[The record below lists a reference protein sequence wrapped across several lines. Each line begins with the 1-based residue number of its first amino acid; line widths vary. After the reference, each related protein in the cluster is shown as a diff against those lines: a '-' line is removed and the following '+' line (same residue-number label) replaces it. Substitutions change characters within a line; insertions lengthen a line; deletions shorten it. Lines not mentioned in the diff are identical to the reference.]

1 MTNEYLIKKVFT
13 ANLFPSIIAGLAATI
28 GFVIDGILT
37 GNLIGLRGLAVI
49 GIATPLFLFF
59 VGIAGVLSEGGVAC
73 CAEYIGRGEPG
84 KVNANFTAAV
94 SATVLAGFIFTI
106 FGTFFTDALAV
117 LLGAQGELLPML
129 KAYTFGICL
138 GAIPIM
144 LSQVMYFYVQLD
156 GSPTLCIV
164 SAATGVVVN
173 AVLDVIMI
181 QVFHLG
187 MLGIALA
194 TTISYTVIL
203 LLLCIHF
210 TKRSASLNLSFAGN
224 LPQEL
229 SRIIAIGF
237 PAALEMWSYTLR
249 VGILN
254 RLLMITGGTAAVTAF
269 AIQYDIDS
277 FVSSITIG
285 IGMNTLM
292 LSGIFYGEEDVRSL
306 KDTLRTSL
314 RIGLILSIAAASLI
328 FVFAPQLAGIFG
340 KADAASNIMTVR
352 AIRFFSVSFP
362 LSLISAVFINYYQ
375 GIKNI
380 RMSNLICIGENL
392 IFILLFSYLLAPMF
406 GTDGVWVSFL
416 LGEIGIFITVALLIR
431 VQKKK
436 WIRSLEDF
444 MLLPERMLLEE
455 DEHIEISIGNDINEV
470 INLSLT
476 VIEFCQRHNIDK
488 RTSYF
493 FPLCVEE
500 MAGNVVKYAF
510 RPGEKKFIDIRIIK
524 KGNSLIFWMRD
535 DGIQFNPFKHLA
547 SMPGNDKLSNI
558 GIRLV
563 QRLASEV
570 NYRYT
575 VGLNNLIILFRMK

>member
-13 ANLFPSIIAGLAATI
+13 ANLFPPIIAGLAVTI
-28 GFVIDGILT
+28 GFVIDGIVT
-37 GNLIGLRGLAVI
+37 GNLIGLQGLAVI

-59 VGIAGVLSEGGVAC
+59 TGIAGMLSEGGVAC

-84 KVNANFTAAV
+84 KVNANFTVTV
-94 SATVLAGFIFTI
+94 SSTILVGLIFTI
-106 FGTFFTDALAV
+106 FGVFFTDALAV
-117 LLGAQGELLPML
+117 LLGAQGKLLPMF
-129 KAYTFGICL
+129 KEYAFGICL

-156 GSPTLCIV
+156 GSPALCIV
-164 SAATGVVVN
+164 SAVIGVVVN
-173 AVLDVIMI
+173 VLLDLMMV
-181 QVFHLG
+181 QVFQLG

-210 TKRSASLNLSFAGN
+210 IKRNNSLNLSFAGN
-224 LPQEL
+224 LYREL
-229 SRIIAIGF
+229 SRVITIGF
-237 PAALEMWSYTLR
+237 PTALEMWSYMLR

-254 RLLMITGGTAAVTAF
+254 RLLIYTGGTAAVTAF

-285 IGMNTLM
+285 VGMNTLM

-314 RIGLILSIAAASLI
+314 RIGLTLSIAAASLI

-340 KADAASNIMTVR
+340 EADAASNVMIIR
-352 AIRFFSVSFP
+352 AIRFFSASFP

-392 IFILLFSYLLAPMF
+392 IFILLFSCLLAPVF

-416 LGEIGIFITVALLIR
+416 LAEIGIFITVALLIR
-431 VQKKK
+431 FQKKK

-444 MLLPERMLLEE
+444 MLLPESMLLKE
-455 DEHIEISIGNDINEV
+455 DDHIDISIGNDTNEV

-476 VIEFCQRHNIDK
+476 VIEFCQRHNVDK
-488 RTSYF
+488 RTSLYF
-493 FPLCVEE
+493 SLCVEE
-500 MAGNVVKYAF
+500 MAGNVVNYAF
-510 RPGEKKFIDIRIIK
+510 QPGEKKFIDIRIIK
-524 KGNSLIFWMRD
+524 KGNSLIFCMRD

-547 SMPGNDKLSNI
+547 SMPENDKLSNI

-563 QRLASEV
+563 QRSATEV
-570 NYRYT
+570 DYRYT
-575 VGLNNLIILFRMK
+575 VGLNNLIILFRMS

>member
-13 ANLFPSIIAGLAATI
+13 ANLFPSIIAGLAVTI

-37 GNLIGLRGLAVI
+37 GNLIGLQGLAVI
-49 GIATPLFLFF
+49 GFATPLLLFF
-59 VGIAGVLSEGGVAC
+59 TGIAGVLSEGGVAC
-73 CAEYIGRGEPG
+73 CAEYVGRGEPG

-94 SATVLAGFIFTI
+94 SATVLAGLIFTI
-106 FGTFFTDALAV
+106 FGIFFTDALAV
-117 LLGAQGELLPML
+117 LLGAQGELLLMF
-129 KAYTFGICL
+129 KEYAFGVCL

-144 LSQVMYFYVQLD
+144 LSHVMYFYVQLD

-164 SAATGVVVN
+164 SAVAGVVVN
-173 AVLDVIMI
+173 AVLDLIMVL
-181 QVFHLG
+181 VFQLG
-187 MLGIALA
+187 MLGMALA
-194 TTISYTVIL
+194 TTISYTVIVL
-203 LLLCIHF
+203 VLCLHF
-210 TKRSASLNLSFAGN
+210 TKRSNSLNLSFAGK
-224 LPQEL
+224 LPREL
-229 SRIIAIGF
+229 SRVISIGF
-237 PAALEMWSYTLR
+237 PTALEMWSYMLR
-249 VGILN
+249 VGVLN
-254 RLLMITGGTAAVTAF
+254 RLLMFTGGAAAITSF

-277 FVSSITIG
+277 FVSSITFG
-285 IGMNTLM
+285 VGMNTLM
-292 LSGIFYGEEDVRSL
+292 LSGIFYGEGDVRSL

-340 KADAASNIMTVR
+340 DADAASNIMTVR
-352 AIRFFSVSFP
+352 AIRFLSISFP

-380 RMSNLICIGENL
+380 RMSILICIGENL

-406 GTDGVWVSFL
+406 GTDGVWVSFFL
-416 LGEIGIFITVALLIR
+416 AEIGIFITVVLLIR

-436 WIRSLEDF
+436 RIRSLEDL
-444 MLLPERMLLEE
+444 MLLPESMLLEE
-455 DEHIEISIGNDINEV
+455 DEHIDISIGNDINEV
-470 INLSLT
+470 INLSL
-476 VIEFCQRHNIDK
+476 VVAEFCQRHNIDQ

-500 MAGNVVKYAF
+500 MAANVVNHAF
-510 RPGEKKFIDIRIIK
+510 QPGEKKFIDIRIIK
-524 KGNSLIFWMRD
+524 KGNSLIFCMRD

-547 SMPGNDKLSNI
+547 SMPENDKLSNI

-563 QRLASEV
+563 QRSATEV
-570 NYRYT
+570 DYRYT